1 MITPVN
7 FDEYAPQV
15 IKQLQGAGAFLTV
28 QSGDKL
34 NTMTIGWGTIG
45 YIWRLP
51 VFTVLVRHNRYT
63 HQLIQNADN
72 FTVSIPL
79 NKDLKSQLAFCGSKS
94 GRDIDKFSAC
104 NISPQPAQMTATP
117 VIAECALHYECSIIY
132 TQPMEQEYL
141 NPEVLNSCYRQQPP
155 LHTFYYGKILASYLN
170 G

>member
-1 MITPVN
+1 MITPVK

-15 IKQLQGAGAFLTV
+15 IQQLQGDGAFLTV
-28 QSGDKL
+28 KSGDKL

-63 HQLIQNADN
+63 YELIEKADN
-72 FTVSIPL
+72 FTVSVPL
-79 NKDLKSQLAFCGSKS
+79 GNLKSQLAFCGSKS
-94 GRDIDKFSAC
+94 GRDTDKFSAC
-104 NISPQPAQMTATP
+104 NLTPQPAQMTATP

-132 TQPMEQEYL
+132 SPSMAQAALHPA
-141 NPEVLNSCYRQQPP
+141 VLNSCYQQQPP
-155 LHTFYYGKILASYLN
+155 LHTIYYGKILACYLN